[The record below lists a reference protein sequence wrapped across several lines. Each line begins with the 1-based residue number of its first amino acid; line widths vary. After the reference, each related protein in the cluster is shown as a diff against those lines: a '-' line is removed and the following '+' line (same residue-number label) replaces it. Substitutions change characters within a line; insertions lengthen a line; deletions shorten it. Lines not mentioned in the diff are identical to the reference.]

1 MQPFPIRVKAR
12 YTTLQHVITPVPG
25 AIKMFYYFIEYHRAK
40 LNTLAS
46 ILSPCVAGCAFIPH
60 FCDGK

>member
-1 MQPFPIRVKAR
+1 MS
-12 YTTLQHVITPVPG
+12 
-25 AIKMFYYFIEYHRAK
+25 YYFIEYHRAK

-46 ILSPCVAGCAFIPH
+46 ILSPGVAGYAFLIPP

>member
-1 MQPFPIRVKAR
+1 
-12 YTTLQHVITPVPG
+12 VPQEDPEQLLFAPPWDVVPKQY

-46 ILSPCVAGCAFIPH
+46 TLSSWVAGYALSVF
-60 FCDGK
+60 FRG